1 MKVDIPKPALQ
12 IARKAAGPARSSLES
27 LPGVVLDARLVGRD
41 AAMAVNPRMQVMAQ
55 VSLPA
60 EPQAQWQAPAVEWM
74 RSGAR
79 RVYHAAGGTCF
90 RQLWQWAQCKR
101 VTLPSVEQLVETL
114 SHLSGAID
122 DRTDTAEPIFVLSTG
137 LRTGST
143 LLQRVLVTDPRLL
156 LWGEPF
162 GDMALISR
170 FAEMLCSASK
180 FSMSQEHCIR
190 DNFDPLSM
198 ATSWIANLYPPGDD
212 FRLALR
218 SFFDRWLA
226 EPARQRGFARWGFK
240 EVRLGAT
247 EATLLSWLYPRAKF
261 LFLSRHPYDSYRSLS
276 DAGWH
281 HVFDRFPDIRID
293 SAAGFARHWNR
304 LATSWSE
311 LPAGFPCW
319 RIKYEDLAGGRTD
332 FRELES
338 WLGVEIREQVALC
351 ASVGHTSVRHRLAWH
366 ERLIIA
372 HEAAHGMQ
380 ALGYSK

>member
-1 MKVDIPKPALQ
+1 
-12 IARKAAGPARSSLES
+12 
-27 LPGVVLDARLVGRD
+27 LDARLVGRD

-190 DNFDPLSM
+190 DNFDPLLMS
-198 ATSWIANLYPPGDD
+198 TSWIANLYPPGDD

-240 EVRLGAT
+240 EVRLGAA
-247 EATLLSWLYPRAKF
+247 EAILLSWLYPRARF

-281 HVFDRFPDIRID
+281 HVYDRFPDIRID
-293 SAAGFARHWNR
+293 SAAGFGRHWNR
-304 LATSWSE
+304 LAASWSE
-311 LPAGFPCW
+311 LPAGFPGW
-319 RIKYEDLAGGRTD
+319 RIKYEDLVGGRTD

-338 WLGVEIREQVALC
+338 WLGVKIEEKVALR
-351 ASVGHTSVRHRLAWH
+351 APVGHTSVRHRLAWH
-366 ERLIIA
+366 ERLLIA